1 MSKNNHKNVTVE
13 RATFTKAEREYVK
26 GMVRNLSFQRL
37 TDREMVQW
45 LHDEKQIDLD
55 RSTISKMRLQVE
67 KEATKWYIGIRESGS
82 KYVAI
87 YKERLDSLL
96 CYQKRLN
103 EIVDSYLPERIYPE
117 IVIRAIS
124 ELHRIEMS
132 LHTLMKELPGDIKTS
147 EDFDEKDKVKEKN
160 GFLTF
165 DEWVSE
171 SNNLRP
177 RIGDDSCYSDEENG
191 QYYWGLHKKYKEY
204 VRDWENKNFGPDLDE
219 AWGTEAYPPKEI
231 VRVPSETIIQIPPV
245 DSDSTV
251 AEPTETIQDLEA
263 ANNRN
268 RRAKS
273 RSSNQE

>member
-1 MSKNNHKNVTVE
+1 VTVE

-37 TDREMVQW
+37 TDREIIQW

-132 LHTLMKELPGDIKTS
+132 LHTLMKELPADIKTS
-147 EDFDEKDKVKEKN
+147 EDFDEKDRVKEKN
-160 GFLTF
+160 CFLNI
-165 DEWVSE
+165 DEWVKE
-171 SNNLRP
+171 NNLRP
-177 RIGDDSCYSDEENG
+177 RIGDDSCYSDEEND
-191 QYYWGLHKKYKEY
+191 QYYWNLHKKYNEY
-204 VRDWENKNFGPDLDE
+204 LKDWENQNSGPDPDE
-219 AWGTEAYPPKEI
+219 AWGTESNPPKAI
-231 VRVPSETIIQIPPV
+231 VDIRNPRPKAIIQIPLV
-245 DSDSTV
+245 DSESTA
-251 AEPTETIQDLEA
+251 AEPTETIQEPLEA
-263 ANNRN
+263 APARD
-268 RRAKS
+268 
-273 RSSNQE
+273 